1 MDSLTMGAV
10 AVGILIMP
18 IIIIQLTKLLKK
30 RKEAAAGAAPAVDAK
45 AE

>member
-30 RKEAAAGAAPAVDAK
+30 RRDAHAAARGAEAK

>member
-10 AVGILIMP
+10 AIGILIMP
-18 IIIIQLTKLLKK
+18 IIIIQLAKLMKK
-30 RKEAAAGAAPAVDAK
+30 RKEASPAADAK